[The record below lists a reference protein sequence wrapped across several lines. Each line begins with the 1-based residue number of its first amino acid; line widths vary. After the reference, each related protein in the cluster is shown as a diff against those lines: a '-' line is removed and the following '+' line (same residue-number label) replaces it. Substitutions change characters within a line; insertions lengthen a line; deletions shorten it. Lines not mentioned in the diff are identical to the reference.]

1 MFFHKIR
8 YNKNMVKNEFFIKTK
23 NGTYKIV
30 VWFDKKDKAY
40 LVKVPSLP
48 DVFTFGKTIADAKK
62 MAKDAIELYCD
73 CQVDEGH
80 IVIDDERRAVGK
92 LPKSHVI
99 AVK

>member
-1 MFFHKIR
+1 MAKATKR
-8 YNKNMVKNEFFIKTK
+8 EFVIKTK
-23 NGTYKIV
+23 EGSYNII

-48 DVFTFGKTIADAKK
+48 EVFTFGKSLVDAKK

-73 CQVDEGH
+73 CLIDEGN
-80 IVIDDERRAVGK
+80 IVIDDQRHAVGK

-99 AVK
+99 SVK